1 MHLVFAPEKCF
12 TYTLQFP
19 CNFRKISQL
28 LTCLILLL
36 PNIIT
41 DFFLWSFLLSAFDV
55 DNLSLFVFPDLLL
68 LQPLILVFCWLLHFS
83 LFSSDGVSFNS
94 FFLLDF
100 CFFISCCSRFYKSI
114 LFCWWFVLKRF
125 YVVFWYSWF
134 VFIILLHLDI
144 WSSNEFTSWFF
155 LLILSRER
163 ESGFPYDLSI
173 SLNDFHVSLLYLFVM
188 LGICVSRS
196 LALALVSGPGPGPR
210 PQFLF
215 DGPGPKFVFHGSSL
229 QFVFACSSLYS

>member
-94 FFLLDF
+94 FFCRIF
-100 CFFISCCSRFYKSI
+100 
-114 LFCWWFVLKRF
+114 
-125 YVVFWYSWF
+125 
-134 VFIILLHLDI
+134 
-144 WSSNEFTSWFF
+144 
-155 LLILSRER
+155 
-163 ESGFPYDLSI
+163 
-173 SLNDFHVSLLYLFVM
+173 VSLLAVVVVSINRSCFVDDSFLNGFTLFFDI
-188 LGICVSRS
+188 LD
-196 LALALVSGPGPGPR
+196 L
-210 PQFLF
+210 FL
-215 DGPGPKFVFHGSSL
+215 
-229 QFVFACSSLYS
+229 